1 MESGYSQLYQ
11 VIYDVGTKVKF
22 QMLYSP
28 FSTGL
33 GTIKAI
39 YSGDLV
45 DFIYLVEIEEVTNY
59 YQAGDDI
66 FVFPREVLK
75 EVYFP

>member
-1 MESGYSQLYQ
+1 MEPGYSQSYQ
-11 VIYDVGTKVKF
+11 VIYEVGTKVKF

-28 FSTGL
+28 FAFGL

-45 DFIYLVEIEEVTNY
+45 DFIYLVEVEEITNY

>member
-1 MESGYSQLYQ
+1 MYYA
-11 VIYDVGTKVKF
+11 
-22 QMLYSP
+22 P

-39 YSGDLV
+39 YSGESI
-45 DFIYLVEIEEVTNY
+45 DFIYLVEVEEITSY

-66 FVFPREVLK
+66 FVFPREVIK

>member
-1 MESGYSQLYQ
+1 
-11 VIYDVGTKVKF
+11 VIYDVGTKIKF
-22 QMLYSP
+22 QMYYAP

-39 YSGDLV
+39 YSGESI
-45 DFIYLVEIEEVTNY
+45 DFIYLVEVEEITSY

-66 FVFPREVLK
+66 FVFPREVIK

>member
-1 MESGYSQLYQ
+1 M
-11 VIYDVGTKVKF
+11 IYDVGTKIKF
-22 QMLYSP
+22 QMYYAP

-39 YSGDLV
+39 FSGESI
-45 DFIYLVEIEEVTNY
+45 DFIYLVEIEEITSY
-59 YQAGDDI
+59 YQAGHEI
-66 FVFPREVLK
+66 FVFHKEVIK